1 MVLGWVV
8 VATVVSACGSG
19 GQGTTPTPAAGED
32 SSDAYDLSCETM
44 MSIHA
49 DMDQGFEGYTTPEE
63 AVNAWITGSGGLPNG
78 QWTHHEDDKWILVD
92 NDGNT
97 IGRTKVR
104 TMTGNNN
111 TTFATERY
119 VSNEIEYCE

>member
-1 MVLGWVV
+1 MRLRIVLVCAFA
-8 VATVVSACGSG
+8 ATVVSACGSG
-19 GQGTTPTPAAGED
+19 GQD

-44 MSIHA
+44 ASIHA
-49 DMDQGFEGYTTPEE
+49 DMDQDFEGHATPEE
-63 AVNAWITGSGGLPNG
+63 AVNSWIAGSGGLPNG
-78 QWTHHEDDKWILVD
+78 EWTHHEDAKWILVD

-97 IGRTKVR
+97 VARTQVR